1 MSSLDS
7 SMHDMTLEMDAVEE
21 LMLIG
26 ELIPVMSLDDNG
38 EMIGTD
44 KWIFT
49 DTPDEKYSLKVN
61 KDKDKVRFERVY
73 DVD

>member
-1 MSSLDS
+1 
-7 SMHDMTLEMDAVEE
+7 
-21 LMLIG
+21 
-26 ELIPVMSLDDNG
+26 LIPVMSLDDNG